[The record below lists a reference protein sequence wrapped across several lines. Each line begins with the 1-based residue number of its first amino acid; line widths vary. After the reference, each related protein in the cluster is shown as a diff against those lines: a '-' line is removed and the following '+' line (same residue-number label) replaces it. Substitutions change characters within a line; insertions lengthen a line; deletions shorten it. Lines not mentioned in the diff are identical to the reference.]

1 MHDSS
6 LNLWTEGP
14 TEFEIIYSVCCH
26 NLKTKSLFC
35 SSNSWIRNN
44 NYNNNRQ
51 ERKTKINTFRFLTEN
66 SHKIYKHNSKRG
78 MRIHIY
84 LIDLHGGQT
93 PVWEDDSVRAVSLH
107 DIPKVFWWI
116 HHLPHSWSLLQAPVH
131 TLKDFIHSQ
140 LEKWSSYFIVL
151 LKIKA
156 RPVSLSSCAERF
168 LCKTLKIYLIR
179 MPLLFTKII
188 VCLCLFVC
196 LLVCF

>member
-6 LNLWTEGP
+6 LNLWTEG
-14 TEFEIIYSVCCH
+14 H

-51 ERKTKINTFRFLTEN
+51 ERKTKINTLRFLTEN

-78 MRIHIY
+78 MRNHIY

-93 PVWEDDSVRAVSLH
+93 PVWGDDSVRAVSLH